1 MNIVL
6 YSADITMIDE
16 WRKKEPLTGA
26 LSCSDADSLLVLL
39 KKEPYSI
46 VIADYDSVA
55 SELNAMLS
63 SGAVIEK
70 LIVLEKAPETITGKS
85 LLFHGIKAYG
95 NSRMLTPHLIQMLKT
110 VNDGNIWSYPEL
122 TALLAKIKNKKTL
135 SIEAEQLL
143 KNRLSQKEQEIV
155 HFILEGFTND
165 AIAQALNITPRTV
178 KAHITSIFSKLHVND
193 RLSLVLLVK

>member
-26 LSCSDADSLLVLL
+26 LSCSDTNSLLVLL

-122 TALLAKIKNKKTL
+122 TALLAKIKNKKNL

>member
-26 LSCSDADSLLVLL
+26 LSCSDTNSLLVLL

-46 VIADYDSVA
+46 VIADYDTVA

-122 TALLAKIKNKKTL
+122 TALLAKIKNKKNL

-143 KNRLSQKEQEIV
+143 KNRLSQKEQEVV

>member
-1 MNIVL
+1 MSIII
-6 YSADITMIDE
+6 YSTDITMIDE

-26 LSCSDADSLLVLL
+26 LFCSDADSLFVLL

-55 SELNAMLS
+55 SELNGLFA
-63 SGAVIEK
+63 SGMTIEN

-85 LLFHGIKAYG
+85 LIFHGIKAYG
-95 NSRMLTPHLIQMLKT
+95 NSRMLSHHISQMLKT

-122 TALLAKIKNKKTL
+122 TALLAKIKNKKNL

-143 KNRLSQKEQEIV
+143 KNRLSQKEQEVV
-155 HFILEGFTND
+155 HLILQGLTND
-165 AIAQALNITPRTV
+165 AIAQTLNITPRTV